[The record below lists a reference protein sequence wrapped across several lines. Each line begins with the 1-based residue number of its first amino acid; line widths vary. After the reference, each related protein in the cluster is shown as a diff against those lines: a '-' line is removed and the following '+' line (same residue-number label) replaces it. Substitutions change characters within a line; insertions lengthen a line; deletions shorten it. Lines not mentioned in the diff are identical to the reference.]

1 MNATKR
7 ILITG
12 ASGMLGSTLYKQ
24 WQSKYQ
30 IYCTGTSKALPN
42 MKNYMQ
48 FNLRASNF
56 KELFDWAQP
65 DVIVHC
71 AALTNGN
78 FCQENPEEAF
88 LINGL
93 SSYKLAQSASKNC
106 RIIYIST
113 DAVFSADLHMAKEN
127 DIPNPDNIYGKSKE
141 LGEFLLI
148 QNSQNYTIV
157 RTTIVGFNEKE
168 GKASFVE
175 WIIHS
180 AKNKIPIQLFD
191 DVLFN
196 PISCSLLGN
205 ELSTIID
212 SGGFKNEIVH
222 LSGSEVVSKFEFGTR
237 LLSELNIQNET
248 VAKGSILQFNQRAK
262 RSTDQSLDC
271 SYFQTATKRNLP
283 NLEECI
289 RSLSKEYYE

>member
-93 SSYKLAQSASKNC
+93 SSYKLAQSASENC

-168 GKASFVE
+168 GKAGFVE

-271 SYFQTATKRNLP
+271 SYYQTATKRNLP

>member
-93 SSYKLAQSASKNC
+93 SSYKLAQSASENC

-168 GKASFVE
+168 GKAGFVE

>member
-93 SSYKLAQSASKNC
+93 SSYKLAQSASENC

-113 DAVFSADLHMAKEN
+113 DAVFSAELHMAKEN
-127 DIPNPDNIYGKSKE
+127 NIPNPDNIYGKSKE

-168 GKASFVE
+168 GKAGFVE
-175 WIIHS
+175 WIINS

>member
-93 SSYKLAQSASKNC
+93 SSYKLAQSASENC

-127 DIPNPDNIYGKSKE
+127 YIPNPDNIYGKSKE

-168 GKASFVE
+168 GKAGFVE

-271 SYFQTATKRNLP
+271 SYYQTATKRNLP